1 MSNLLREFLG
11 RQSSGGIDLDHA
23 VPHPGTGSSG
33 APIDT
38 APQRAIRHLP
48 RLKFV
53 GRIVTDE
60 QVPPRRSLA
69 DIEILEN
76 ERQRSHTGPHDWIAS
91 HRLNTGERRLRD
103 VAPSLPATNAKRLRK
118 GAKRLSNPSPSGGTN
133 CFASLARTG
142 ELSAI

>member
-1 MSNLLREFLG
+1 LSSLLREFLG

-23 VPHPGTGSSG
+23 VPHPGPGRRSRPSIPRRNAPSG
-33 APIDT
+33 IA
-38 APQRAIRHLP
+38 
-48 RLKFV
+48 RLKFA

-103 VAPSLPATNAKRLRK
+103 VAPSLPPTNAKRLRK
-118 GAKRLSNPSPSGGTN
+118 GAKRRSNPTSSRVAWI
-133 CFASLARTG
+133 ASLR
-142 ELSAI
+142 SQ